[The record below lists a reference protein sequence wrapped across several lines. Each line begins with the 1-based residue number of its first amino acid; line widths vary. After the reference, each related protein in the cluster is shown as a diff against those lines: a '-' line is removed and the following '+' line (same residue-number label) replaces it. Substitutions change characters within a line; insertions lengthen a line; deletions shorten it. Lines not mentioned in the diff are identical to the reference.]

1 MKTRYRL
8 TRRGS
13 RGDTLYCVDSTTG
26 KRTSLNT
33 SDEDAAEQIVLAKNQ
48 AERQPALNLQ
58 IAKAYMS
65 GTDRGTA
72 TRTWKD
78 AIESLTAM
86 KQGANQERWRRVV
99 SDKAFVPLWPLIVI
113 ETQGD
118 TLLKVLQAGCVS
130 TNIYLRRLHNFC
142 CDMSWLPWFRARKF
156 RREPTHSKAK
166 GRVMFFPHLATDHK
180 GILNAMA
187 NEQAIPVQAKFPHG
201 ASSVTLVLWGST
213 GCPAKLE
220 AFDQNDKLVDSASVA
235 SVPGRKAPA
244 DPVPFFEL
252 TVKAPEIAYI
262 RFSGPRNGEFL
273 AADAVRFVP
282 LAAK

>member
-1 MKTRYRL
+1 MKKRYRL

-58 IAKAYMS
+58 IAKAYMA

-86 KQGANQERWRRVV
+86 KQGANQERWRRVL
-99 SDKAFVPLWPLIVI
+99 SDQAFVPLWPLVVI

-130 TNIYLRRLHNFC
+130 TIIYLRRLHNFC
-142 CDMSWLPWFRARKF
+142 CDMSWLPW
-156 RREPTHSKAK
+156 P
-166 GRVMFFPHLATDHK
+166 L
-180 GILNAMA
+180 
-187 NEQAIPVQAKFPHG
+187 IPKRQWP
-201 ASSVTLVLWGST
+201 
-213 GCPAKLE
+213 
-220 AFDQNDKLVDSASVA
+220 N
-235 SVPGRKAPA
+235 
-244 DPVPFFEL
+244 
-252 TVKAPEIAYI
+252 I
-262 RFSGPRNGEFL
+262 RFKDKRSHHERRAL
-273 AADAVRFVP
+273 QDR
-282 LAAK
+282 